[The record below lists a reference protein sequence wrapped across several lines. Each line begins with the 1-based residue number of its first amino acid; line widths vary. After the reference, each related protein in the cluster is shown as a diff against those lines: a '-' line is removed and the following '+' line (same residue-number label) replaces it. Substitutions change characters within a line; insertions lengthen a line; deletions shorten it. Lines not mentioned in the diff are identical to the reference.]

1 MKLSR
6 HIFLIG
12 FMGCG
17 KSTVSRRLA
26 EECDVKCMDTDV
38 RISDEQGMTISD
50 IFEQKGEVFFREL
63 ETELLKKLGE
73 EEPKVIACG
82 GGMATFDRNIA
93 IMKECGTVVL
103 LMANPETIFE
113 RVRYGK
119 NRPLL
124 EGNMNVEYITE
135 LMNKRTPYYDRAA
148 DVTVVTD
155 GRTPMEIVQK
165 IVEKLNDM

>member
-50 IFEQKGEVFFREL
+50 IFEQKGEVYFREL

-82 GGMATFDRNIA
+82 GGMATFDHNIA

-103 LMANPETIFE
+103 LKAKPETIFE

-135 LMNKRTPYYDRAA
+135 LMSKRTPYYDRAA